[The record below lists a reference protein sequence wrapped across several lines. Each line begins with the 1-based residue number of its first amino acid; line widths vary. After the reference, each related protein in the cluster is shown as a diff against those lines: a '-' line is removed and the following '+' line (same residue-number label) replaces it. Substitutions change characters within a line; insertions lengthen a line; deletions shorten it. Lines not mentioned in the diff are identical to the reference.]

1 MDRRLRLQQPGRTSY
16 ARFYTFSLSQ
26 QREVQIDLMSETD
39 TFLYLLE
46 GAGMDGVIEAEND
59 DVESGNTN
67 SRIEETLAAGAYTI
81 EATTYDADETGSFTL
96 VLAPR

>member
-1 MDRRLRLQQPGRTSY
+1 M
-16 ARFYTFSLSQ
+16 
-26 QREVQIDLMSETD
+26 QIDLTSETD

-46 GAGMDGVIEAEND
+46 GAGMDGAIEAEND

-81 EATTYDADETGSFTL
+81 EATTYEEGQEDSFTL
-96 VLAPR
+96 VLTPR

>member
-1 MDRRLRLQQPGRTSY
+1 
-16 ARFYTFSLSQ
+16 
-26 QREVQIDLMSETD
+26 
-39 TFLYLLE
+39 
-46 GAGMDGVIEAEND
+46 MDGAVKAEND